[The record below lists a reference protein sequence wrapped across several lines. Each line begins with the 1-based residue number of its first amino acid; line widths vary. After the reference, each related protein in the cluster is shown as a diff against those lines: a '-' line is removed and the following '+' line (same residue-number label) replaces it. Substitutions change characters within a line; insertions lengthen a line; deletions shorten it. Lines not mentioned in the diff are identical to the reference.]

1 LKNNKFTYYLFAV
14 ISLAIIFFACENK
27 LFGEK
32 NNVPPDTFL
41 AIVPPSSADTLSEH
55 SSQLALWWHG
65 NDPDGIVEG
74 YIYSFYNTEISW
86 DDTSFDEAGLRG
98 FTTAQTDTFPIPL
111 GGKDSTFTFSIAAV
125 DDWDAIDPSPAFV
138 HIPIVNTPPEIALTD
153 SLQDTTATTVTFSW
167 TVDDPDGIEDITDIF
182 YYINPTEEMMPDS
195 TVDISDWQRLMRN
208 ETLLTLRLEN
218 GLIADADNS
227 VWIVIRDR
235 GNALSNIIQYPNP
248 ATGKIWFVKIPKNN
262 VLFVDDEGTD
272 IEGDSLHNVLTD
284 PFFTD
289 VFSNI
294 GWQIDRYDAKQF
306 GLPIAEVDF
315 TELLEYYDLVIWFAD
330 NEPLIADAQNSLWI
344 FLNNGGKVIFHG
356 FEQAYLQQQQEIQ
369 YDFMHG
375 FGVPNSVFP
384 IDSVETNK
392 ERRIIRLANASNP
405 IEAQD
410 ETFPNLSLD
419 VKLSTNIIR
428 ALMPLF
434 VDDEST
440 IIYRSDWYL
449 GSAPDWYSPP
459 VVGVFG
465 AVQTDNYFNIKNVI
479 LLSVPLLHMA
489 QEDVEAFFES
499 SAEVMEITP

>member
-1 LKNNKFTYYLFAV
+1 MRKNQLTYYLFTIV
-14 ISLAIIFFACENK
+14 LLATLFFACENK
-27 LFGEK
+27 LSGEK
-32 NNVPPDTFL
+32 TNLPPDTFL
-41 AIVPPSSADTLSEH
+41 AIVPPDVTDTLSEH

-65 NDPDGIVEG
+65 NDPDGVVEG

-86 DDTSFDEAGLRG
+86 NDTSFDEAGLRG
-98 FTTAQTDTFPIPL
+98 FTTEQTDTFPIPL

-125 DDWDAIDPSPAFV
+125 DDWNEIDPSPAFV

-182 YYINPTEEMMPDS
+182 YFINPTLDMNVDS
-195 TVDISDWQRLMRN
+195 VDVSDWQRLEGN
-208 ETLLTLRLEN
+208 ETLLTLRSDD
-218 GLIADADNS
+218 GLVADADNA

-235 GNALSNIIQYPNP
+235 GNALSNVLQYPNP
-248 ATGKIWFVKIPKNN
+248 ETGKIWYVKIPKNN

-272 IEGDSLHNVLTD
+272 LQGDSLHNVLTD
-284 PFFTD
+284 PFFND
-289 VFSNI
+289 IFSNI
-294 GWQIDRYDAKQF
+294 GWTVDKYDAKKY

-330 NEPLIADAQNSLWI
+330 NEPLIADAQNSLWN
-344 FLNNGGKVIFHG
+344 FLNSGGKIIFHG
-356 FEQAYLQQQQEIQ
+356 FEQAYLQQQDEVQ

-384 IDSVETNK
+384 IDSVETDLN
-392 ERRIIRLANASNP
+392 RRIVRLADGSEP
-405 IEAQD
+405 IESQN

-428 ALMPLF
+428 EMMPLF
-434 VDDEST
+434 TENST
-440 IIYRSDWYL
+440 EILYKSDWYF

-459 VVGVFG
+459 IVGVWG
-465 AVQTDNYFNIKNVI
+465 AVQTDNYFDEKNVI
-479 LLSVPLLHMA
+479 LLSVPLLHMVQA
-489 QEDVEAFFES
+489 DVEAFFES
-499 SAEVMEITP
+499 SAEAMEITP